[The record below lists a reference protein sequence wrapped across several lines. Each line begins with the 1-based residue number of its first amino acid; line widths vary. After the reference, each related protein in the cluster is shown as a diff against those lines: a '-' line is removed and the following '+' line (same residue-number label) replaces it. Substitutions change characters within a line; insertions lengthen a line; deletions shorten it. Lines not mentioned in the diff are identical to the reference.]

1 MNGWNQIFNTVEL
14 INKFILC
21 QICDLGQTSYTLLK
35 NYKTILKELLR
46 NKILGIHFSFANW
59 YQLLT

>member
-1 MNGWNQIFNTVEL
+1 MNKWNQIFNTVEL

-46 NKILGIHFSFANW
+46 NKNPGNSF
-59 YQLLT
+59 LFC